1 MRQCY
6 VSSTTPWSTKINCFL
21 QQFANVDTSNCY
33 VLCKNLSFVIPR
45 GLLSYGG
52 VTGCRIWNVVRKC
65 KSKVK
70 SNPFTTKQ
78 NSFISLSVI

>member
-21 QQFANVDTSNCY
+21 QQFANVDTSNFY

-45 GLLSYGG
+45 GLLAYGG
-52 VTGCRIWNVVRKC
+52 VTGCRTWNVVRKC

-70 SNPFTTKQ
+70 SNPFTTTAE
-78 NSFISLSVI
+78 FFLPPSV